1 MKNLKK
7 MKNLKNMKNGLGP
20 SHSHPYFCLIPKQR
34 LYVFPKE
41 SLLHIFSLFKAMC
54 LCLKSFHLLSPG
66 CDTVSLPDCQGLLS
80 FLLKVIGS
88 RVPGSQLAP
97 IQLILGTGL

>member
-1 MKNLKK
+1 MDLDAPIPTPIFALFLN
-7 MKNLKNMKNGLGP
+7 NVFTSSLKN
-20 SHSHPYFCLIPKQR
+20 YYCTF
-34 LYVFPKE
+34 
-41 SLLHIFSLFKAMC
+41 FSFFKAMC

-88 RVPGSQLAP
+88 RVPGWP
-97 IQLILGTGL
+97 PFN

>member
-1 MKNLKK
+1 MKNIED
-7 MKNLKNMKNGLGP
+7 MKNGLGR

-34 LYVFPKE
+34 FYVFPKE

-97 IQLILGTGL
+97 IHLILGTAL